1 MTSPI
6 KVGFVGLS
14 KQGWA
19 SILLAPTLLK
29 NEKYSLMAVSTSSP
43 ESSKAS
49 AENQSEAVGH
59 PVTPYYGSTSEIAAD
74 PNVDFVAVS
83 VRSPNHY
90 DALTPVLDAGKDFF
104 IEWPAGRNTKETLE
118 FAEKAQ
124 AKGLRSMVG
133 LQGRHSAVVKKVKE
147 IIDSGKIGRILST
160 SLVGL
165 APKELGYWGPRINKA
180 NTATTSDPTAGSSML
195 DIAIGHHL
203 DVLTYIFGDLGSLS
217 ATAEILY
224 PTAEV
229 VDTEGHVLETI
240 ANTSADHIS
249 FTGAFKSGVLVS
261 ESWRGG
267 VTATQGRQQL
277 LWEIDGEEGSI
288 RLTDDQMSA
297 AFVHIRDPKLYLN
310 GELVEVVS
318 TGLIGNLAAG
328 WAEFAKGKEGTH
340 ATIDDA
346 VKIHQVVDAITLSAK
361 EGRRVVL

>member
-1 MTSPI
+1 MIAPI

-29 NEKYSLMAVSTSSP
+29 NGKYSLTAVSTSSP
-43 ESSKAS
+43 ESSQAS
-49 AENQSEAVGH
+49 AEKQSEEAGH
-59 PVTPYYGSTSEIAAD
+59 PVTPYYGSTSKIAAD

-90 DALTPVLDAGKDFF
+90 DALIPVLDAGKDFF

-118 FAEKAQ
+118 FAEKAH

-147 IIDSGKIGRILST
+147 IIDSGRIGNILST

-165 APKELGYWGPRINKA
+165 VPREMGYWGLRINKA
-180 NTATTSDPTAGSSML
+180 NAATTFDPSAGSSML

-203 DVLTYIFGDLGSLS
+203 DILTYIFGDLSYLS
-217 ATAEILY
+217 ASAAILY

-229 VDTEGHVLETI
+229 VDVEGNVLETA
-240 ANTSADHIS
+240 ANTAADHIS
-249 FTGAFKSGVLVS
+249 FIGAFKSGVLVS
-261 ESWRGG
+261 EVWRGG
-267 VTATQGRQQL
+267 VAATQGRQQL

-288 RLTDDQMSA
+288 RLTDDQMSS
-297 AFVHIRDPKLYLN
+297 AFVNIRDPKLYLN
-310 GELVEVVS
+310 GELVEVES
-318 TGLIGNLAAG
+318 AGLMGNLAAG

-346 VKIHQVVDAITLSAK
+346 LKIHQVIDAIALSAK
-361 EGRRVVL
+361 EGRKVTL